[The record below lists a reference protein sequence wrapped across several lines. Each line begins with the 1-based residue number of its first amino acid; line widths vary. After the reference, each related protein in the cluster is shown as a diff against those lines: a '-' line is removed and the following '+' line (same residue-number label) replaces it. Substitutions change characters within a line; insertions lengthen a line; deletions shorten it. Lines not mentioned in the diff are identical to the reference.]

1 MKALTMFSGVVLAAM
16 AVACGESA
24 ESESTSRVSGS
35 MTVHGTVSTRLS
47 IDNARAVAIGSD
59 GRTFWAYLDQDREFT
74 LDLPVGQSY
83 RVIVAN
89 QRANGGQQTIGHLML
104 SGGSGRTEWIGA
116 NKAINVDLG
125 LLRLAGTTS
134 STGVKPS
141 CACSDDD
148 YDDAKGGKHDDD
160 YPTKDSSGDKGS
172 GSSKDTGS
180 KGSAD
185 DGSKGSADDADEGDK
200 GSGKGS
206 ADPDDC
212 NVCTDKSTDKELE
225 PSKKPSGCE
234 DKDAEKHADKDD
246 SDYGDKKPCSSD
258 GSDSKGGSDS
268 DADSDSKGS
277 ADTGGK
283 DSDAPSKDG
292 SSDSGKGS
300 GSGDSSGGSK
310 SAGSKCNASTECT
323 STCSCVASTC
333 STKK

>member
-47 IDNARAVAIGSD
+47 VDNARAVAIGTD

-89 QRANGGQQTIGHLML
+89 QRSGGGQQTIGHLTL
-104 SGGSGRTEWIGA
+104 NGSSGRTEWIGA
-116 NKAINVDLG
+116 NRAINVDLG
-125 LLRLAGTTS
+125 LLRLAGTAS

-160 YPTKDSSGDKGS
+160 YPTKDGS
-172 GSSKDTGS
+172 GGKGTGSKDTGS

-185 DGSKGSADDADEGDK
+185 DGYGDK
-200 GSGKGS
+200 GSAEDADESDKGS

-212 NVCTDKSTDKELE
+212 NVCTDKSVDKELE

-234 DKDAEKHADKDD
+234 DKDADKHADKDD
-246 SDYGDKKPCSSD
+246 SEKYGDKKPCSGDSGSAGKDTGSKD
-258 GSDSKGGSDS
+258 GSDSDAKGGSDS
-268 DADSDSKGS
+268 
-277 ADTGGK
+277 GGK
-283 DSDAPSKDG
+283 DTGAPSKDG
-292 SSDSGKGS
+292 SSS
-300 GSGDSSGGSK
+300 GSGGKTSDSGSK
-310 SAGSKCNASTECT
+310 SEGSKCNASTECT

-333 STKK
+333 SAKK

>member
-89 QRANGGQQTIGHLML
+89 QRANGGQQTIGHLTL
-104 SGGSGRTEWIGA
+104 NGSSGRTEWIGA

-160 YPTKDSSGDKGS
+160 YPTKDSSSSKGS
-172 GSSKDTGS
+172 DSKDTGS
-180 KGSAD
+180 KGSAG
-185 DGSKGSADDADEGDK
+185 DGDKGTADDADEG
-200 GSGKGS
+200 GKGS

-212 NVCTDKSTDKELE
+212 NVCTDKSADKELE

-246 SDYGDKKPCSSD
+246 SDYGDKKPCSGDSGSGGKDTGSKSD
-258 GSDSKGGSDS
+258 GDDDSSAPSKDGSS
-268 DADSDSKGS
+268 
-277 ADTGGK
+277 DTGGK
-283 DSDAPSKDG
+283 DTGTPSKDG
-292 SSDSGKGS
+292 SSDSGKT
-300 GSGDSSGGSK
+300 SGDSGSK
-310 SAGSKCNASTECT
+310 SAGSKCNATSECT
-323 STCSCVASTC
+323 SSCSCVASTC

>member
-24 ESESTSRVSGS
+24 EAESTSRVSGS

-89 QRANGGQQTIGHLML
+89 QRANGGQQTIGHMML
-104 SGGSGRTEWIGA
+104 SGSNGRTEWIGA

-125 LLRLAGTTS
+125 LLRLAGTTA

-160 YPTKDSSGDKGS
+160 YPTKDGS
-172 GSSKDTGS
+172 GGKGTGSKDTGS

-185 DGSKGSADDADEGDK
+185 DGYGDK
-200 GSGKGS
+200 GSAEDADESDKGS

-212 NVCTDKSTDKELE
+212 NVCTDKSADKELE

-246 SDYGDKKPCSSD
+246 SDYGDKKPCSDSGAGGKDTGSKGGTDSD
-258 GSDSKGGSDS
+258 ADSKGGSDS
-268 DADSDSKGS
+268 SGK
-277 ADTGGK
+277 DTGTSTK
-283 DSDAPSKDG
+283 DT

-300 GSGDSSGGSK
+300 GDASGGK

-323 STCSCVASTC
+323 SSCSCVASTC

>member
-24 ESESTSRVSGS
+24 EAESTSRVSGS

-89 QRANGGQQTIGHLML
+89 QRANGGQQTIGHLTL
-104 SGGSGRTEWIGA
+104 NGGSGRTEWIGA

-160 YPTKDSSGDKGS
+160 YPTKDSSSSKGS
-172 GSSKDTGS
+172 GSGKDTGS

-185 DGSKGSADDADEGDK
+185 DGSKGSADDADEG
-200 GSGKGS
+200 GKGS

-212 NVCTDKSTDKELE
+212 NVCTDKSADKELE

-258 GSDSKGGSDS
+258 SADSKGGSDS
-268 DADSDSKGS
+268 DADSKGG
-277 ADTGGK
+277 A

-292 SSDSGKGS
+292 SSDTGKGS
-300 GSGDSSGGSK
+300 DTGSTSKDSSSGGSK